1 MYKKILANANV
12 EMYEGEGK
20 VFDTHT
26 VELTTPDGEVKHFTA
41 KHILIATGGQAVL
54 LNIPG
59 KASYFCSLHANFLA
73 NRWSS
78 FSTSNGSRFVPGILS
93 SAWH

>member
-1 MYKKILANANV
+1 VYKKIIANANV

-41 KHILIATGGQAVL
+41 KHILTVL

-59 KASYFCSLHANFLA
+59 KASYFCSLHADFLA
-73 NRWSS
+73 N
-78 FSTSNGSRFVPGILS
+78 
-93 SAWH
+93 

>member
-12 EMYEGEGK
+12 EMYEGDGK

-41 KHILIATGGQAVL
+41 KHILIATGGRAVL

-73 NRWSS
+73 N
-78 FSTSNGSRFVPGILS
+78 
-93 SAWH
+93 

>member
-1 MYKKILANANV
+1 VYKKILANANV

-59 KASYFCSLHANFLA
+59 KELAITSDEGLSLE
-73 NRWSS
+73 S
-78 FSTSNGSRFVPGILS
+78 FALQFT
-93 SAWH
+93 